1 MLTRTAGTERIAD
14 ICRSVSVSRKHLNDL
29 FDTHIGLTPKTYARM
44 FRFRRVVDL
53 VQRGQGLDWTR
64 IAMSCGYY
72 DQAHF
77 NHEFREFSGMS
88 PGEYAAAGSVDG
100 LTVRASAEVTF
111 LQGGPRRPR
120 YHPSMPEINV
130 WAVLAAGVSS
140 MVLGGLWYSPVL
152 FGKAWS
158 AASGVTEAQQ
168 KSANMA
174 KIMGTAFVL
183 AVIGAAVF
191 AMFLGPRPALG
202 FATAAGLSAG
212 LCWVAGSFGI
222 NYLFEQRS
230 MRLFLINGGYHTVQ
244 YTLIGAVLGLW
255 H

>member
-1 MLTRTAGTERIAD
+1 
-14 ICRSVSVSRKHLNDL
+14 
-29 FDTHIGLTPKTYARM
+29 
-44 FRFRRVVDL
+44 
-53 VQRGQGLDWTR
+53 
-64 IAMSCGYY
+64 
-72 DQAHF
+72 
-77 NHEFREFSGMS
+77 
-88 PGEYAAAGSVDG
+88 
-100 LTVRASAEVTF
+100 
-111 LQGGPRRPR
+111 
-120 YHPSMPEINV
+120 MPEINV

-140 MVLGGLWYSPVL
+140 MLLGGLWYSPVM

-174 KIMGTAFVL
+174 KIMGTAL
-183 AVIGAAVF
+183 LLSVIGAAVF
-191 AMFLGPRPALG
+191 AMFLGPRPAPA

-230 MRLFLINGGYHTVQ
+230 MRLFLINGGYHTLQ